1 MRVSHLAAVAT
12 LVALLGAMFVSVGS
26 VSADNHS
33 VTVTTSD
40 SDDIVMP
47 GINTSVSVM
56 VKFSQHSADDPGET
70 PDVTKVTLGGPGP
83 LQISGAIGSPSA
95 YNNGGSGTTW
105 TSEVTVGTIAVPS
118 GTPMGEYTIEVAAD
132 VDGDGDGS
140 EPAGVYK
147 GTLTVGEAGDAV
159 AGLDLTAPDG
169 NSTVHNNAI
178 KVNYQ
183 VKNSLGSN
191 ANNGDVTALL
201 IEAIGADTISH
212 TKVGGDGGTLSGPN
226 FLTVAFAA
234 DNTNRAKG
242 SFTVTKAR
250 QGVVDVKVT
259 TRGTSSSGSANIELS
274 FTGNPETITVEG
286 PSGPLADS
294 DGEITFDVT
303 AVDGAGTSVN
313 FDGTGLVPTV
323 KDSSNPSVMGTYQK
337 GDKDR
342 DTCPDGLKD
351 ENDQL
356 VNDAQGCTGENNG
369 DDAMMSGTDTGYTE
383 THDKKTVQVVVS
395 TSATAAKAG
404 EYTLVLRFKGKTYE
418 APFSVSGPAKT
429 VTATSDVD
437 GPVEIGDQVTVTAE
451 VKDKDGIA
459 VKNGVTVTFTAVG
472 ALELRGSKNEISL
485 EAMTMNGTAMAKYF
499 VVKGDGVALVTVN
512 VDDADGDRVTFS
524 TAAPEPEAM
533 PEEEASVSCLSEL
546 SGFATWSCGV
556 SADASEI
563 FEMVS
568 ARGVS
573 AIHLWNG
580 STWVRYSVVDDA
592 MVPGSSDF
600 MVTENDIL
608 YISN

>member
-1 MRVSHLAAVAT
+1 MIA
-12 LVALLGAMFVSVGS
+12 LVGAMFVSLGS

-83 LQISGAIGSPSA
+83 LQITGAIGSPSA
-95 YNNGGSGTTW
+95 YNNGGPGTTW
-105 TSEVTVGTIAVPS
+105 TSEVTVGAIAVPS

-132 VDGDGDGS
+132 VDGTGD

-159 AGLDLTAPDG
+159 DGLELTAPDG
-169 NSTVHNNAI
+169 ESAVHNSPI
-178 KVNYQ
+178 KVDYQ

-191 ANNGDVTALL
+191 ANNGDVTTLL

-212 TKVGGDGGTLSGPN
+212 TKVGGDGGTVARAN
-226 FLTVAFAA
+226 FLTVEFA
-234 DNTNRAKG
+234 DNNTNQAKG
-242 SFTVTKAR
+242 SFTVTKTR

-259 TRGTSSSGSANIELS
+259 ARGTSSSGAATIELS

-294 DGEITFDVT
+294 DGEITFDVA

-323 KDSSNPSVMGTYQK
+323 KDSSNPSVKGTYQK

-351 ENDQL
+351 DNDQL
-356 VNDAQGCTGENNG
+356 VTNAQGCTGENNG

-383 THDKKTVQVVVS
+383 THDKKTVQVVVG
-395 TSATAAKAG
+395 TSATTAKAG

-485 EAMTMNGTAMAKYF
+485 EATTMNGSAMAKYF

-512 VDDADGDRVTFS
+512 VDDADGDRVRFN

-533 PEEEASVSCLSEL
+533 PEEEASVACLSNL
-546 SGFATWSCGV
+546 NGFATWACGV
-556 SADASEI
+556 ESSASEI
-563 FEMVS
+563 FGLVS
-568 ARGVS
+568 GRG
-573 AIHLWNG
+573 ATALHLWNG
-580 STWVRYSVVDDA
+580 SAWVRYSVVDGT

-600 MVTENDIL
+600 MVAENDIL